1 MFLLFIFW
9 LASNGSSAH
18 LLKVGSK
25 RRRTQADMKDQLKVE
40 ELSQAL
46 EEEKDDKIAKLEAEL
61 KAAKNYAGHTQ
72 EAANILA
79 GLIDAGELKVNEDN
93 TV

>member
-1 MFLLFIFW
+1 
-9 LASNGSSAH
+9 
-18 LLKVGSK
+18 
-25 RRRTQADMKDQLKVE
+25 MKDQLKVE

-61 KAAKNYAGHTQ
+61 KAAKNYASQTQ
-72 EAANILA
+72 EAANLLA

-93 TV
+93 TVSVNRGPNIIMNEEEAS

>member
-1 MFLLFIFW
+1 
-9 LASNGSSAH
+9 
-18 LLKVGSK
+18 
-25 RRRTQADMKDQLKVE
+25 MKDQLKVE

-61 KAAKNYAGHTQ
+61 KAAKNYASHTQ
-72 EAANILA
+72 EAANLLA

-93 TV
+93 TVSVNRGPNIIMNEEEAS

>member
-1 MFLLFIFW
+1 
-9 LASNGSSAH
+9 
-18 LLKVGSK
+18 
-25 RRRTQADMKDQLKVE
+25 MKDQLKVE

-61 KAAKNYAGHTQ
+61 KAAKNYASHTQ
-72 EAANILA
+72 EAANLLA

-93 TV
+93 TVSVNRGPNIIMNAEDDSQ

>member
-1 MFLLFIFW
+1 
-9 LASNGSSAH
+9 
-18 LLKVGSK
+18 
-25 RRRTQADMKDQLKVE
+25 MKDQLKVE

-61 KAAKNYAGHTQ
+61 KAAKNYASQTQ
-72 EAANILA
+72 EAANLLA